1 MSETTLLRST
11 ALTNSD
17 YSSVLQVMQ
26 ARAALG
32 EPTLS
37 FEFFPPK
44 DEASELTLRNAFSEL
59 MKVAPDYVSVTYG
72 AGGSNRER
80 SLAIVD
86 FMSREVLTVGHLTC
100 VGASKA
106 GTAEIVKRFE
116 SAKVGAILA
125 LRGDSPKDDP
135 DALIKGELKT
145 ALELV
150 ELVSE
155 ISSLPIGVAAF
166 PEVHPES
173 PDMQHDAKVL
183 KLKQSAG
190 ASFAVTQLFFSLGAY
205 QRLVD
210 AAKTAGATL
219 PIVPGLMPIA
229 NAKQVVRMAE
239 LSGAEIPTELLA
251 KFENAADDAEARQ
264 IGMDYT
270 IALAKDLL
278 AAGAPGL
285 HIFSL
290 NTHVAALEL
299 ARGAGLCR

>member
-1 MSETTLLRST
+1 MPETNLLRST
-11 ALTNSD
+11 ALNNSD

-44 DEASELTLRNAFSEL
+44 DEASEVTLRNSFAEL
-59 MKVAPDYVSVTYG
+59 MKVSPDYVSVTYG

-80 SLAIVD
+80 SLSVVD
-86 FMSREVLTVGHLTC
+86 FMAREVLTIGHLTC
-100 VGASKA
+100 VGASRA
-106 GTAEIVKRFE
+106 RTEEIVKRFE
-116 SAKVGAILA
+116 AAKVGAILA
-125 LRGDSPKDDP
+125 IRGDSPKDNP
-135 DALIKGELKT
+135 EALQIGELKS
-145 ALELV
+145 ALDLVKIVRKSTELPV
-150 ELVSE
+150 
-155 ISSLPIGVAAF
+155 GVGAY

-183 KLKQSAG
+183 LLKQAAG
-190 ASFAVTQLFFSLGAY
+190 ASFAVTQLFFSLEAY
-205 QRLVD
+205 LRLVE
-210 AAKTAGATL
+210 AAKKAGATL

-239 LSGAEIPTELLA
+239 LSGAEIPSELLA
-251 KFENAADDAEARQ
+251 KFDNAADDAEARQ